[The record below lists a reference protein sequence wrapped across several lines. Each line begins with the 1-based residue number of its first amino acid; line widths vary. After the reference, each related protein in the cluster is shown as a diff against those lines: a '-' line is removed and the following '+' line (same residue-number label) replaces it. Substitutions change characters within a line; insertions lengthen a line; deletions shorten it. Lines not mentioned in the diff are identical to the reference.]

1 AKPTDA
7 TTWTRMDSTGDLLRF
22 RASFPWDLAA
32 LKDAKLQ
39 PGDVLEYFALVQD
52 NFALNGATHAP
63 VPSGRLR
70 ISIIS
75 QEIAEV
81 KSSQTR
87 TQRETAGLARDTK
100 DKPNFDPADKVAAD
114 RLVNQ
119 QSTAAS
125 QAKQLSGKLDEIGQQ
140 LAENKSPNQ
149 ELKDTA
155 RDVGDP
161 LNKTA
166 EGPMK
171 DAAGQVNSAKQTSSK
186 DDRNQQMQQA
196 QAN

>member
-1 AKPTDA
+1 
-7 TTWTRMDSTGDLLRF
+7 
-22 RASFPWDLAA
+22 
-32 LKDAKLQ
+32 
-39 PGDVLEYFALVQD
+39 
-52 NFALNGATHAP
+52 
-63 VPSGRLR
+63 
-70 ISIIS
+70 
-75 QEIAEV
+75 EV
-81 KSSQTR
+81 KSSQNR

-155 RDVGDP
+155 RDVGDL

-196 QAN
+196 QANQQQSSDQLQKALDRMGSIGSLARTIDQIKSILEDQQKISAQTQDVGKN